1 MRPRRLKMRGFITY
15 KEEIDI
21 DFTTLFDKKI
31 FLISGA
37 TGSGKTSI
45 FDAINFALYGKVAR
59 DISADRLR
67 CDFLSEEDPYTY
79 VSLDFEVGD
88 RTYRI
93 ERIPRQVAKKTKIG
107 QNIGNAVSLYDI
119 TDDLTLLSEKKT
131 ETDEMIKN
139 IIGLDDKQFSKVMLL
154 AQGKFQE
161 FLSAKSTDKAKL
173 LGDIFKT
180 YEYKNFQDQIKD
192 MAKDSIQKM
201 EYIDNDLENIISY
214 NEEISSLVDR
224 DFIITH
230 DFPEMEKVIKEK
242 KLEYENKSDLLKESE
257 STIDKAIKSDL
268 GELQK
273 AEIDNTNIEKFKEI
287 EKNLKEERKKE
298 SEYEKLR
305 DLIRKSELANNIS
318 IFEKNYQAA
327 LTDIDKN
334 KANLEILKKDEKSA
348 LKTKEEVRGKYE
360 KLAEDRLKLDKLKR
374 KVEDIE
380 NTILSLDKFKEAE
393 IAYKS
398 IEERTKLLDQTQ
410 KERESLEKD
419 LEKEREIFDL
429 NNELLGEITEKGR
442 SESKNLS
449 NISENIR
456 KEEEDLKKLRE
467 IKGYEES
474 LLSLS
479 KEKDKL
485 EASELKAKENE
496 DLLIIN
502 KLIDRTNEEGIC
514 PVCGSKHVETI
525 GKHPIEDYDL
535 DKLRREL
542 ISSKEAIKLRQGQV
556 EKIRKEIS
564 SDKNIS
570 EIEKILDGNY
580 KRKEEIEKNIKS
592 LRENYKQKDQA
603 RIGFKKKFDKIYHD
617 LEVKKKKED
626 ELKRDAQDNKEI
638 EIAYLSQKDK
648 MKDLSKKSLVDEKK
662 ILEKE
667 ILDLDKDIT
676 EVNRNYQNAELKI
689 KEIQTKIENIK
700 ENIKDL
706 DLRRDKYKEEFD
718 KKLEENFDNI
728 ASYKEAL
735 ENYSGL
741 AGKKEGMEEFFN
753 NLEKLMISEENFASY
768 KDMEIRDLD
777 KLRGKIKSKEDE
789 RDIIRNQKSEIH
801 TRLDNFTNVIARL
814 KLLRKDYEMNMKE
827 NESLARLSKVA
838 DGSFGKVKGRE
849 KIDFE
854 TFVLTYY
861 FDKVLKL
868 ANMRLLD
875 MTDNQFS
882 MVRKSDTTDQR
893 SKTGLDIEILDA
905 NTGKMRPVSTLS
917 GGESFLASLSLA
929 LGLSDEIS
937 MENGGVRIDT
947 LFIDE
952 GFGSLSKDYLE
963 NAISAIEKLAYE
975 DKFIGLI
982 SHVDEL
988 KEAIDAKIL
997 VFYEPSE
1004 GSKVEVEA

>member
-1 MRPRRLKMRGFITY
+1 MRGFITY

-21 DFTTLFDKKI
+21 DFTTLFEKKI

-67 CDFLSEEDPYTY
+67 CDFLSEKDPYTY
-79 VSLDFEVGD
+79 VSLDFEVGE

-107 QNIGNAVSLYDI
+107 QNIANAVSLYDI
-119 TDDLTLLSEKKT
+119 TDGLTLLSEKKT

-180 YEYKNFQDQIKD
+180 YEYKNFQEKIKE
-192 MAKDSIQKM
+192 MAKDSIQKL
-201 EYIDNDLENIISY
+201 EYIDNDLSNIISY
-214 NEEISSLVDR
+214 NEEISALVDR

-230 DFPEMEKVIKEK
+230 DFPEIEKVLEERKSEYEK
-242 KLEYENKSDLLKESE
+242 KIDLLKESE

-268 GELQK
+268 RDLQK
-273 AEIDNTNIEKFKEI
+273 AELDNTNIEKYQEI
-287 EKNLKEERKKE
+287 EKNLRAEREKE
-298 SEYEKLR
+298 SEYKKLR
-305 DLIRKSELANNIS
+305 ELIGKSELANNIS
-318 IFEKNYQAA
+318 IFEKNYQSA
-327 LTDIDKN
+327 LLDIDNN
-334 KANLEILKKDEKSA
+334 KADLESMKEDEKVA
-348 LKTKEEVRGKYE
+348 IKIKEEIS
-360 KLAEDRLKLDKLKR
+360 AEFDGLDKKRARLDKLKI
-374 KVEDIE
+374 KAEEIE
-380 NTILSLDKFKEAE
+380 KNIISLEKFKEAE
-393 IAYKS
+393 KAYKA
-398 IEERTKLLDQTQ
+398 IAQNTELLEKTQ
-410 KERESLEKD
+410 KERENLEKD
-419 LEKEREIFDL
+419 LAKERNLFDL
-429 NNELLGEITEKGR
+429 NNELLTEIAEKGT
-442 SESKNLS
+442 SESKSLS
-449 NISENIR
+449 NLNENIR
-456 KEEEDLKKLRE
+456 KEEDDLKKLKE

-474 LLSLS
+474 LISL
-479 KEKDKL
+479 EIERGKL
-485 EASELKAKENE
+485 EASEKRARENE
-496 DLLIIN
+496 DLIIIN

-514 PVCGSKHVETI
+514 PVCGSKHDEAI

-535 DKLRREL
+535 DKLRKSL
-542 ISSKEAIKLRQGQV
+542 ISSKEAIKLRQDQV
-556 EKIRKEIS
+556 EKVRKEVV

-570 EIEKILDGNY
+570 ELENILDGNY
-580 KRKEEIEKNIKS
+580 KRKEEIENNIKS

-603 RIGFKKKFDKIYHD
+603 RIAFKKKLDKIYQD
-617 LEVKKKKED
+617 LELKKKKED
-626 ELKRDAQDNKEI
+626 ELRRDAQDNKEI

-648 MKDLSKKSLVDEKK
+648 MKDLSKESLVDEKK

-667 ILDLDKDIT
+667 ILDLDNDIT

-753 NLEKLMISEENFASY
+753 NLERLMISEDNFASY
-768 KDMEIRDLD
+768 KDMEVRDLD

-789 RDIIRNQKSEIH
+789 REIIRNQKSEIH
-801 TRLDNFTNVIARL
+801 TRLDNFTKVIARL

-861 FDKVLKL
+861 FDKVLNL

-988 KEAIDAKIL
+988 KEAIDAKIE

>member
-1 MRPRRLKMRGFITY
+1 MRGFITY

-21 DFTTLFDKKI
+21 DFTTLFEKKI

-79 VSLDFEVGD
+79 VSLDFEVGE

-107 QNIGNAVSLYDI
+107 QNIANAVSLYDI
-119 TDDLTLLSEKKT
+119 TDGVTLLSEKKT

-180 YEYKNFQDQIKD
+180 YEYKNFQDKIKE

-201 EYIDNDLENIISY
+201 EYIDNDLSNIISY
-214 NEEISSLVDR
+214 NEEISDLVDR

-230 DFPEMEKVIKEK
+230 DFPEIEKVLDEK
-242 KLEYENKSDLLKESE
+242 KSEYENKSDLLKESE
-257 STIDKAIKSDL
+257 STIDRAIKSDL
-268 GELQK
+268 GDLQK
-273 AEIDNTNIEKFKEI
+273 AELDNTNIEKYQEI
-287 EKNLKEERKKE
+287 EKKLSAGREKE
-298 SEYEKLR
+298 SEYKKLR

-318 IFEKNYQAA
+318 IFEKNYQSS
-327 LTDIDKN
+327 LLDIDNN
-334 KANLEILKKDEKSA
+334 KADLESMKEAEKVA
-348 LKTKEEVRGKYE
+348 IKIKEEISSEFDGLDKKR
-360 KLAEDRLKLDKLKR
+360 ARLDKLKI
-374 KVEDIE
+374 KAEEIE
-380 NTILSLDKFKEAE
+380 KNIISLEKFKEAE
-393 IAYKS
+393 KAYKA
-398 IEERTKLLDQTQ
+398 IAQNTELLEKTQ
-410 KERESLEKD
+410 KERENLEKD
-419 LEKEREIFDL
+419 LAKERNLFDL
-429 NNELLGEITEKGR
+429 NNELLTEIAEKGT
-442 SESKNLS
+442 SESKSLS
-449 NISENIR
+449 NLNENIR
-456 KEEEDLKKLRE
+456 KEEEDLKKLKE
-467 IKGYEES
+467 IKSYEES

-485 EASELKAKENE
+485 ESSELKAKENE

-514 PVCGSKHVETI
+514 PVCGSKHDEAI

-542 ISSKEAIKLRQGQV
+542 ISSREAIKLRQDQV
-556 EKIRKEIS
+556 EKIRKEIV

-570 EIEKILDGNY
+570 ELEKVLNENY

-592 LRENYKQKDQA
+592 LRENYKKKSQEK
-603 RIGFKKKFDKIYHD
+603 IGFKKKLDKLNYE
-617 LEVKKKKED
+617 LEEKKKY
-626 ELKRDAQDNKEI
+626 ELDLARETEKNKEI
-638 EIAYLSQKDK
+638 EIDYLSQKDK
-648 MKDLSKKSLVDEKK
+648 MKDLSQEGLLEQKNNLAEEIRNLDEYISDINKK
-662 ILEKE
+662 
-667 ILDLDKDIT
+667 
-676 EVNRNYQNAELKI
+676 YQRSELSI

-700 ENIKDL
+700 ANIEKL
-706 DLRRDKYKEEFD
+706 KLRRDKYKEEFET
-718 KKLEENFDNI
+718 KQ
-728 ASYKEAL
+728 KESFKDLAFYRKAL
-735 ENYSGL
+735 ENHSKL
-741 AGKKEGMEEFFN
+741 AGEKEKTEEFFN

-768 KDMEIRDLD
+768 KDMEVRDLD
-777 KLRGKIKSKEDE
+777 KLRKKIKSKEDE

-801 TRLDNFTNVIARL
+801 TRLDNFSKVIARL

-827 NESLARLSKVA
+827 NESLTRLSKVA

-882 MVRKSDTTDQR
+882 MVRKSDTADQR